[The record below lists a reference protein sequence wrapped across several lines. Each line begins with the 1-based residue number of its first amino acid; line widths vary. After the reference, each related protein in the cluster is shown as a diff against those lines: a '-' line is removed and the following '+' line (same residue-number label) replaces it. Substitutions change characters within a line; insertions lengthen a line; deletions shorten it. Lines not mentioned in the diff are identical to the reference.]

1 MFKPLKSHHSSQR
14 HSPELATMSDL
25 AEGGE
30 PLGPKLAESS
40 RGGLLGFLRARPKPV
55 GDTFRTNPRRKSSIR
70 ARLSWRH
77 AGKPREVPA
86 RLINISRAGAALIAN
101 TPPPEAAAVLVRLM
115 GVEPTPWIEADVLGV
130 EPDARGRNR
139 VRVRFREFC
148 PDYFL
153 KAAVLDP
160 LMPREEP
167 SPSSPAP
174 NTAS

>member
-1 MFKPLKSHHSSQR
+1 MFRPLKSHHSNQR
-14 HSPELATMSDL
+14 HSPELAAMSDL
-25 AEGGE
+25 AEAGE
-30 PLGPKLAESS
+30 PPRPKLAESS
-40 RGGLLGFLRARPKPV
+40 RGALLGFLRARPKPV
-55 GDTFRTNPRRKSSIR
+55 GDTFRTNPRWKSSIR

-77 AGKPREVPA
+77 AGKPSEVPA
-86 RLINISRAGAALIAN
+86 RLINISRAGAALIVN

-115 GVEPTPWIEADVLGV
+115 GDEPTPWLEADVLGV
-130 EPDARGRNR
+130 EPDAQGRNR

-148 PDYFL
+148 SEYFL

-167 SPSSPAP
+167 PSSLPAP

>member
-1 MFKPLKSHHSSQR
+1 MFKPFKSYPSSQR

-30 PLGPKLAESS
+30 PLGPKLAELS
-40 RGGLLGFLRARPKPV
+40 RSALLGFLRARPKLA

-70 ARLSWRH
+70 ARLSWRQ
-77 AGKPREVPA
+77 AGKTREVPA
-86 RLINISRAGAALIAN
+86 RLINISRAGRADREHTA
-101 TPPPEAAAVLVRLM
+101 PEAAAVLVRLM
-115 GVEPTPWIEADVLGV
+115 GVKPTPWIEAEVLGV

-148 PDYFL
+148 PDCFL
-153 KAAVLDP
+153 KTAVIDP
-160 LMPREEP
+160 LMLREEP
-167 SPSSPAP
+167 SPSLPAP